1 MKSET
6 WLKDPKVVEWFT
18 LLNNQRTIKNYRN
31 EFPKFLEFV
40 QKTTKYKTPSQIVQ
54 SRMEQLR
61 SLDMNVKRYWETVV
75 IKFKNSL
82 ENEGMRMNTAHSYLR
97 TTLSFFSKNHV
108 RLEFSRNELKV
119 NPSEKDKVYRE
130 WIPSNEEIRLL
141 YRMANNARDRAVLLV
156 LYQSGFSEV
165 DVAAMKIGD
174 FPFYDKDGNWAIP
187 ISEDIY
193 HQRRR
198 EKTNIW
204 AQTCISREAS
214 EEIRIM
220 LQSRGF
226 PKEGYL
232 FVSFRDQQL
241 GVRGIND
248 ALKEIV
254 SRAFNGRAKEW
265 QTKHLRDAFMNGLLQ
280 AKIPQE
286 VKDAF
291 VGHQRQGAR
300 KDYAITELTIKTAYI
315 DAFKFLTVN
324 GFGSQSRKIEEI
336 DNLVGKQQRE
346 IQELRQQLA
355 TFKALLIRAG
365 LEQQENKDT

>member
-1 MKSET
+1 MISKT
-6 WLKDPKVVEWFT
+6 WLKDPKVVEWFA
-18 LLNNQRTIKNYRN
+18 LLNNARTVKNYRN

-40 QKTTKYKTPSQIVQ
+40 QKTTEYKTPSQIIQ
-54 SRMEQLR
+54 SRIEHLR

-119 NPSEKDKVYRE
+119 EPSEKDKVYRE
-130 WIPSNEEIRLL
+130 WIPSNEEVRLL
-141 YRMANNARDRAVLLV
+141 YRMANNARDRAILLT

-165 DVAAMKIGD
+165 DAAAMKIED
-174 FPFYDKDGNWAIP
+174 FPFYDQDGNWQIKLN
-187 ISEDIY
+187 EDLY

-204 AQTCISREAS
+204 AQTCISRETL

-220 LQSRGF
+220 LQSRSF
-226 PKEGYL
+226 PKTGYL
-232 FVSFRDQQL
+232 FVSFRGEQL

-286 VKDAF
+286 VKDTF

-300 KDYAITELTIKTAYI
+300 KDYVITELTIKTAYQ

-336 DNLVGKQQRE
+336 DTLVGKQARE
-346 IQELRQQLA
+346 IQELKEQLN
-355 TFKALLIRAG
+355 TFKALLIKAG
-365 LEQQENKDT
+365 LEQQDKET